1 MFGMCS
7 IFLFIAS
14 VLQRRLE
21 GIAESQKSSKFP
33 GCPGIPICSIKL
45 NVSRLNFPE
54 EMRLVLIEHYKY
66 TYFVTG
72 SQDWTAI
79 RESDSEAE
87 PLNVWFTLWNKPSKI
102 EVATGHLF
110 LLRIAIWLTRTY
122 GSEFIFRNDRQVK
135 KMARLPAYSYCNFLT
150 SVYPSHQML
159 MI

>member
-45 NVSRLNFPE
+45 NVSRLNFLE
-54 EMRLVLIEHYKY
+54 EMRLVLIELYKY

-87 PLNVWFTLWNKPSKI
+87 PLNV
-102 EVATGHLF
+102 
-110 LLRIAIWLTRTY
+110 
-122 GSEFIFRNDRQVK
+122 
-135 KMARLPAYSYCNFLT
+135 
-150 SVYPSHQML
+150 
-159 MI
+159 